1 MGINHEA
8 AKYHQD
14 ASIIK
19 SMHRADLN
27 SSSHR
32 YLAETNDGLDW
43 KSTVVAPRGTRNMSK
58 QMPYPVEDVKK
69 GRIPDF
75 QLEFP
80 LPRLTLAVACW
91 SLPVP
96 GSLSHDL
103 VLVLNLQLGYSSNYR
118 KISWVIQS
126 YTT

>member
-58 QMPYPVEDVKK
+58 QMPFPVEDVKK
-69 GRIPDF
+69 RQNPRFPTGIPIATLDTCCG
-75 QLEFP
+75 LLVSSRPWVP
-80 LPRLTLAVACW
+80 LPRPRTGTEPATGL
-91 SLPVP
+91 
-96 GSLSHDL
+96 
-103 VLVLNLQLGYSSNYR
+103 
-118 KISWVIQS
+118 
-126 YTT
+126 